1 VESCKFGI
9 SNTNEAIARKWKS
22 KWSDAARGSY
32 EEVPMFTQ
40 MLIPLDG
47 SKTAEKV
54 LPYARFVAGALKL
67 PVELLAVVD
76 IVEMATHITAARAS
90 HLDTVIEDSVRNS
103 EQYLRGV
110 AGTFPGGTKCT
121 VVKGKAEQVIIE
133 TAAADKGMIIT
144 MATHGRSGINRWLL
158 GSIAEKVLRGTT
170 NPLLLVRATEEAK
183 AETVASLKSIVVPLD
198 GSELAE
204 SVLPLVAELAKTLKL
219 AVVLFR
225 AYNIPS
231 SAYAGDEGY
240 YAINYDE
247 MLTAMRDE
255 AVDYLEKKTEA
266 VKKMGIAN
274 VSSVA
279 KEGFA
284 ADEIISLSRQSPDNL
299 IAMSTHGR
307 SGVKRWVL
315 GSVTETI
322 VRHSADP
329 VLVIRAN

>member
-1 VESCKFGI
+1 
-9 SNTNEAIARKWKS
+9 
-22 KWSDAARGSY
+22 
-32 EEVPMFTQ
+32 MFTR

-54 LPYARFVAGALKL
+54 LPYARFVAGTLKL
-67 PVELLAVVD
+67 PVELLGVVD

-90 HLDTVIEDSVRNS
+90 HLDSVIEDSVWHS
-103 EQYLRGV
+103 QQYLTGV
-110 AGTFPGGTKCT
+110 AGTFPGTNTKCT
-121 VVKGKAEQVIIE
+121 VEKGKPEQLIIE
-133 TAAADKGMIIT
+133 TAAADQGTFIT

-170 NPLLLVRATEEAK
+170 NPLLLVRATEETK
-183 AETVASLKSIVVPLD
+183 AEDVASLKSIVVPLD

-204 SVLPLVAELAKTLKL
+204 SVLPTIAELAKTLKV

-247 MLTAMRDE
+247 MLTAMREE
-255 AVDYLEKKTEA
+255 AVEYLEKKTEA
-266 VKKMGIAN
+266 VKKMGIET

-279 KEGFA
+279 K
-284 ADEIISLSRQSPDNL
+284 
-299 IAMSTHGR
+299 
-307 SGVKRWVL
+307 
-315 GSVTETI
+315 
-322 VRHSADP
+322 
-329 VLVIRAN
+329 